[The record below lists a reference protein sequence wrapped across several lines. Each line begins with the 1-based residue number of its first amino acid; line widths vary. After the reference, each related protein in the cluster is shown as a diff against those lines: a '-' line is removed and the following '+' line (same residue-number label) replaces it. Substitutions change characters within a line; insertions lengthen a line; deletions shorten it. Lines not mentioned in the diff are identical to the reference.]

1 MKNLSKN
8 VEIKLL
14 IWHKICFYWKNR
26 WLSPPKPYIFHKA
39 SLFDHLLSIIPK
51 GACQRFSSHIKR
63 IAPHL
68 PHSWPRSHYL
78 TYVCDW
84 VFISS
89 ISKSSWPI
97 SMKLGRMMC
106 NELSSIMKGKTT
118 KSKCRCYPHESDFLR
133 YTPIKRGVFI
143 RIVNH
148 KNGDPLFEGQCER
161 RSFEKRSNAHV
172 SSPLSARFQ
181 LGEQGSRSR
190 TKTVKYWLTLPWR
203 NTKICIK

>member
-1 MKNLSKN
+1 MRKFAFFWWQSNPVENNLVVNKRARKLDLEELKPLYFHIIFIVIYFLLHKKSFFDEKFCCRWKNGQKHWKNVKNLSKN

-14 IWHKICFYWKNR
+14 IWHRICFYWKNR

-39 SLFDHLLSIIPK
+39 SLFAHLLSMIPK
-51 GACQRFSSHIKR
+51 GDCQRFSSHIKR

-106 NELSSIMKGKTT
+106 NELSSIMK
-118 KSKCRCYPHESDFLR
+118 
-133 YTPIKRGVFI
+133 
-143 RIVNH
+143 
-148 KNGDPLFEGQCER
+148 
-161 RSFEKRSNAHV
+161 EKKPKA
-172 SSPLSARFQ
+172 SAAA
-181 LGEQGSRSR
+181 
-190 TKTVKYWLTLPWR
+190 TLM
-203 NTKICIK
+203 KAIF